1 MLFRKSKI
9 TTIQIVALVSL
20 GLGVSVRGQ
29 SSSNQKEGFVVSH
42 AKGTFEV
49 KITPQEDAALD
60 KTFSRMSIDKQIH
73 GDLEATSKGLMLA
86 TGGPKEGSG
95 GYVALERVTGT
106 LGGRTGSFTLQHNAT
121 MQNGKGDLNIV
132 VVPGS
137 GTEQLAGL
145 SGKFNI
151 EIKDGKHYYDLEY
164 TLPAH

>member
-1 MLFRKSKI
+1 MFSRKLEIRVVGLSA
-9 TTIQIVALVSL
+9 VVCLALNLSAQA
-20 GLGVSVRGQ
+20 Q
-29 SSSNQKEGFVVSH
+29 SSAAVKGDSVASH

-73 GDLEATSKGLMLA
+73 GDLEGTSKGMMVA
-86 TGGPKEGSG
+86 SGGPKQGAG

-121 MQNGKGDLNIV
+121 MENGKGDLNII

-164 TLPAH
+164 TLPAQ

>member
-29 SSSNQKEGFVVSH
+29 SSSNQKEGFVVGH
-42 AKGTFEV
+42 AKGTFDV

-145 SGKFNI
+145 SGKLNI

-164 TLPAH
+164 TLPAQ